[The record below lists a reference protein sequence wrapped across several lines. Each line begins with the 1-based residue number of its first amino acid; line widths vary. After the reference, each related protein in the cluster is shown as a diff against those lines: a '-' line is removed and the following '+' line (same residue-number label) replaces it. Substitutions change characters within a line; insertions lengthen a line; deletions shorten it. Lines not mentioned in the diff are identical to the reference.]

1 MLLGVNSLLKTT
13 TDATT
18 MTAKIGDKLNDL
30 GLTNDAIN
38 AKIDVVFSKKRILTN
53 ADATETS

>member
-13 TDATT
+13 ADATT

-38 AKIDVVFSKKRILTN
+38 AKIDDVFRKKRILTN
-53 ADATETS
+53 AILLRK